1 MVSYERLWKTMEKK
15 GISQYRLINHYKIS
29 AGQIGRMKKNM
40 HVSTHTLE
48 VFCNILQN
56 TSRVWVET
64 CIFFFIHTLEV
75 FCNILQCPVEDIVEV
90 ILDPQEPDGK
100 EPSSAGGRAVGRTA
114 AGARDA
120 EKAEGVTG
128 DKAPGKPGS
137 RSGVQGTGKAAAATR
152 DNTSGKPASRSG
164 VQGTGKAAAAT
175 RDNASGKLA
184 SRSGVQGTGKTAAV
198 TGEKPAGKAEDRTGG
213 KTAGKTPAGS
223 REGNK

>member
-48 VFCNILQN
+48 VFCNILQ
-56 TSRVWVET
+56 
-64 CIFFFIHTLEV
+64 
-75 FCNILQCPVEDIVEV
+75 CPVEDIVEV

-120 EKAEGVTG
+120 KKAEGVTG

-137 RSGVQGTGKAAAATR
+137 RSGVQGA
-152 DNTSGKPASRSG
+152 
-164 VQGTGKAAAAT
+164 
-175 RDNASGKLA
+175 
-184 SRSGVQGTGKTAAV
+184 GKTAAV

>member
-29 AGQIGRMKKNM
+29 AGQIGRM
-40 HVSTHTLE
+40 HVST
-48 VFCNILQN
+48 
-56 TSRVWVET
+56 
-64 CIFFFIHTLEV
+64 HTLEV

-100 EPSSAGGRAVGRTA
+100 EPSSAGGRAAGRTA

-137 RSGVQGTGKAAAATR
+137 RSGVQGTGK
-152 DNTSGKPASRSG
+152 
-164 VQGTGKAAAAT
+164 
-175 RDNASGKLA
+175 
-184 SRSGVQGTGKTAAV
+184 TAAV
-198 TGEKPAGKAEDRTGG
+198 TGEKLAGKAEDRTGG

>member
-48 VFCNILQN
+48 VFCNILQ
-56 TSRVWVET
+56 
-64 CIFFFIHTLEV
+64 
-75 FCNILQCPVEDIVEV
+75 CPVEDIVEV

-100 EPSSAGGRAVGRTA
+100 EPSSAGGRAAGRTA

-128 DKAPGKPGS
+128 DKAPGKP
-137 RSGVQGTGKAAAATR
+137 
-152 DNTSGKPASRSG
+152 
-164 VQGTGKAAAAT
+164 
-175 RDNASGKLA
+175 A

-198 TGEKPAGKAEDRTGG
+198 TGEKLAGKAEDRTGG

>member
-48 VFCNILQN
+48 VFCNILQ
-56 TSRVWVET
+56 
-64 CIFFFIHTLEV
+64 
-75 FCNILQCPVEDIVEV
+75 CPVEDIVEV

-100 EPSSAGGRAVGRTA
+100 EPSSAGGRAAGRTA

-137 RSGVQGTGKAAAATR
+137 RSGVQGTGK
-152 DNTSGKPASRSG
+152 
-164 VQGTGKAAAAT
+164 
-175 RDNASGKLA
+175 
-184 SRSGVQGTGKTAAV
+184 TAAV
-198 TGEKPAGKAEDRTGG
+198 TGEKLAGKAEDRTGG

>member
-48 VFCNILQN
+48 VFCNILQ
-56 TSRVWVET
+56 
-64 CIFFFIHTLEV
+64 
-75 FCNILQCPVEDIVEV
+75 CPVEDIVEV

-100 EPSSAGGRAVGRTA
+100 EPSSAGSRTAGRTA

-120 EKAEGVTG
+120 KKAEGVTG
-128 DKAPGKPGS
+128 DKAPGKPE
-137 RSGVQGTGKAAAATR
+137 
-152 DNTSGKPASRSG
+152 
-164 VQGTGKAAAAT
+164 
-175 RDNASGKLA
+175 

-198 TGEKPAGKAEDRTGG
+198 TGEKLAGKAEDRTGG
-213 KTAGKTPAGS
+213 KMAGKSPTGS

>member
-48 VFCNILQN
+48 VFCNILQ
-56 TSRVWVET
+56 
-64 CIFFFIHTLEV
+64 
-75 FCNILQCPVEDIVEV
+75 CPVEDIVEV

-100 EPSSAGGRAVGRTA
+100 EPSSAGGRAAGRTA

-120 EKAEGVTG
+120 KKAEGVTR
-128 DKAPGKPGS
+128 DKAPGKPE
-137 RSGVQGTGKAAAATR
+137 
-152 DNTSGKPASRSG
+152 
-164 VQGTGKAAAAT
+164 
-175 RDNASGKLA
+175 

-198 TGEKPAGKAEDRTGG
+198 TGDKPTGKAEAHAGG
-213 KTAGKTPAGS
+213 KTDGKLPPGS

>member
-48 VFCNILQN
+48 VFCNILQ
-56 TSRVWVET
+56 
-64 CIFFFIHTLEV
+64 CL
-75 FCNILQCPVEDIVEV
+75 VEDIVEV

-120 EKAEGVTG
+120 KKAEGVTG

-152 DNTSGKPASRSG
+152 DNASGKPASRSG
-164 VQGTGKAAAAT
+164 VQGA
-175 RDNASGKLA
+175 
-184 SRSGVQGTGKTAAV
+184 GKTAAV

>member
-48 VFCNILQN
+48 VFCNILQ
-56 TSRVWVET
+56 
-64 CIFFFIHTLEV
+64 
-75 FCNILQCPVEDIVEV
+75 CPVEDIVEV

-100 EPSSAGGRAVGRTA
+100 EPSSAGGRAAGRTA

-120 EKAEGVTG
+120 KKAEGVTR
-128 DKAPGKPGS
+128 DKAPGKPE
-137 RSGVQGTGKAAAATR
+137 
-152 DNTSGKPASRSG
+152 
-164 VQGTGKAAAAT
+164 
-175 RDNASGKLA
+175 

-198 TGEKPAGKAEDRTGG
+198 TGDKPAGKAEVHAGG
-213 KTAGKTPAGS
+213 KTDGKLPPGS

>member
-48 VFCNILQN
+48 VFCNILQ
-56 TSRVWVET
+56 
-64 CIFFFIHTLEV
+64 
-75 FCNILQCPVEDIVEV
+75 CPVEDIVEV

-120 EKAEGVTG
+120 KKAEGVTG
-128 DKAPGKPGS
+128 DKAPGK
-137 RSGVQGTGKAAAATR
+137 AAAATR
-152 DNTSGKPASRSG
+152 DNASGKPASRSG

-184 SRSGVQGTGKTAAV
+184 SRSGVQGAGKTAAV

>member
-48 VFCNILQN
+48 VFCNILQ
-56 TSRVWVET
+56 
-64 CIFFFIHTLEV
+64 
-75 FCNILQCPVEDIVEV
+75 CPVEDIVEV

-120 EKAEGVTG
+120 KKAEGVTG

-164 VQGTGKAAAAT
+164 VQGA
-175 RDNASGKLA
+175 
-184 SRSGVQGTGKTAAV
+184 GKTAAV

>member
-15 GISQYRLINHYKIS
+15 GISQYRLINHYKIN

-40 HVSTHTLE
+40 HVST
-48 VFCNILQN
+48 
-56 TSRVWVET
+56 
-64 CIFFFIHTLEV
+64 HTLEV

-100 EPSSAGGRAVGRTA
+100 EPSSAGGRTAGRTA

-120 EKAEGVTG
+120 KKAEGVTG
-128 DKAPGKPGS
+128 DKAP
-137 RSGVQGTGKAAAATR
+137 
-152 DNTSGKPASRSG
+152 GKPASRSG

-175 RDNASGKLA
+175 
-184 SRSGVQGTGKTAAV
+184 
-198 TGEKPAGKAEDRTGG
+198 GEKLAGKAEDRTGG
-213 KTAGKTPAGS
+213 KMAGKSPTGS

>member
-48 VFCNILQN
+48 VFCNILQ
-56 TSRVWVET
+56 
-64 CIFFFIHTLEV
+64 
-75 FCNILQCPVEDIVEV
+75 CPVEDIVEV

-100 EPSSAGGRAVGRTA
+100 EPSSA
-114 AGARDA
+114 RDA
-120 EKAEGVTG
+120 KKAEGVTG
-128 DKAPGKPGS
+128 DKAPGKPES
-137 RSGVQGTGKAAAATR
+137 RSGVQGTVKPAAASGDKASGKPESRSGIQGTVKPAAATG
-152 DNTSGKPASRSG
+152 D
-164 VQGTGKAAAAT
+164 KAP
-175 RDNASGKLA
+175 GKLA

-198 TGEKPAGKAEDRTGG
+198 TGEKLAGKAEDRTGG
-213 KTAGKTPAGS
+213 KMAGKSPTGS

>member
-40 HVSTHTLE
+40 HVSTHT
-48 VFCNILQN
+48 
-56 TSRVWVET
+56 R
-64 CIFFFIHTLEV
+64 EV

-100 EPSSAGGRAVGRTA
+100 EPSSAGGRTAGRTA

-120 EKAEGVTG
+120 KKAEGVTG
-128 DKAPGKPGS
+128 DKAP
-137 RSGVQGTGKAAAATR
+137 
-152 DNTSGKPASRSG
+152 GKPASRSG

-175 RDNASGKLA
+175 
-184 SRSGVQGTGKTAAV
+184 
-198 TGEKPAGKAEDRTGG
+198 GEKLAGKAEDRTGG
-213 KTAGKTPAGS
+213 KMAGKSPTGS

>member
-48 VFCNILQN
+48 VFCNILQ
-56 TSRVWVET
+56 
-64 CIFFFIHTLEV
+64 
-75 FCNILQCPVEDIVEV
+75 CPVEDIVEV

-120 EKAEGVTG
+120 KKAEGVTG

-152 DNTSGKPASRSG
+152 DNASGKPASRSG
-164 VQGTGKAAAAT
+164 VQGA
-175 RDNASGKLA
+175 
-184 SRSGVQGTGKTAAV
+184 GKTAAV

>member
-48 VFCNILQN
+48 VFCNILQ
-56 TSRVWVET
+56 
-64 CIFFFIHTLEV
+64 
-75 FCNILQCPVEDIVEV
+75 CPVEDIVEV

-100 EPSSAGGRAVGRTA
+100 EPSSAGGRTAGRTA

-120 EKAEGVTG
+120 KKAEGVTG
-128 DKAPGKPGS
+128 DKAP
-137 RSGVQGTGKAAAATR
+137 
-152 DNTSGKPASRSG
+152 GKPASRSG

-175 RDNASGKLA
+175 
-184 SRSGVQGTGKTAAV
+184 
-198 TGEKPAGKAEDRTGG
+198 GEKLAGKADDRTGG
-213 KTAGKTPAGS
+213 KMAGKSPTGS

>member
-48 VFCNILQN
+48 VFCNILQ
-56 TSRVWVET
+56 
-64 CIFFFIHTLEV
+64 
-75 FCNILQCPVEDIVEV
+75 CPVEDIVEV

-100 EPSSAGGRAVGRTA
+100 EPSSAGGRAAGRTA

-128 DKAPGKPGS
+128 DKVPGKPG
-137 RSGVQGTGKAAAATR
+137 
-152 DNTSGKPASRSG
+152 
-164 VQGTGKAAAAT
+164 
-175 RDNASGKLA
+175 

-198 TGEKPAGKAEDRTGG
+198 TGEKLAGKAEDRTGG

>member
-48 VFCNILQN
+48 VFCNILQ
-56 TSRVWVET
+56 
-64 CIFFFIHTLEV
+64 
-75 FCNILQCPVEDIVEV
+75 CPVEDIVEV

-120 EKAEGVTG
+120 KKAEGVTG

-137 RSGVQGTGKAAAATR
+137 RSGVQGTGKA
-152 DNTSGKPASRSG
+152 
-164 VQGTGKAAAAT
+164 
-175 RDNASGKLA
+175 
-184 SRSGVQGTGKTAAV
+184 AAV

>member
-29 AGQIGRMKKNM
+29 AGQIGRMKKNR
-40 HVSTHTLE
+40 HVST
-48 VFCNILQN
+48 
-56 TSRVWVET
+56 
-64 CIFFFIHTLEV
+64 HTLEV

-100 EPSSAGGRAVGRTA
+100 EPSSAGGRTAGRTA

-120 EKAEGVTG
+120 KKAEGVTG
-128 DKAPGKPGS
+128 DKAP
-137 RSGVQGTGKAAAATR
+137 
-152 DNTSGKPASRSG
+152 GKPASRSG

-175 RDNASGKLA
+175 
-184 SRSGVQGTGKTAAV
+184 
-198 TGEKPAGKAEDRTGG
+198 GEKLAGKAEDRTGG
-213 KTAGKTPAGS
+213 KMAGKSPTGS

>member
-1 MVSYERLWKTMEKK
+1 MVSYERLWKTVEKK

-48 VFCNILQN
+48 VFCNILQ
-56 TSRVWVET
+56 
-64 CIFFFIHTLEV
+64 
-75 FCNILQCPVEDIVEV
+75 CPVEDIVEV

-100 EPSSAGGRAVGRTA
+100 EPSSAGGRTAGRTA

-120 EKAEGVTG
+120 KKAEGVTG
-128 DKAPGKPGS
+128 DKAP
-137 RSGVQGTGKAAAATR
+137 
-152 DNTSGKPASRSG
+152 GKPASRSG

-175 RDNASGKLA
+175 
-184 SRSGVQGTGKTAAV
+184 
-198 TGEKPAGKAEDRTGG
+198 GEKLAGKAEDRTGG
-213 KTAGKTPAGS
+213 KMAGKSPTGS

>member
-40 HVSTHTLE
+40 PVST
-48 VFCNILQN
+48 
-56 TSRVWVET
+56 
-64 CIFFFIHTLEV
+64 HTLEV

-100 EPSSAGGRAVGRTA
+100 EPSSAGGRAAGRTA

-120 EKAEGVTG
+120 KKAEGVTR
-128 DKAPGKPGS
+128 DKAPGKPES
-137 RSGVQGTGKAAAATR
+137 RSGVQR
-152 DNTSGKPASRSG
+152 
-164 VQGTGKAAAAT
+164 
-175 RDNASGKLA
+175 
-184 SRSGVQGTGKTAAV
+184 TGKTAAV
-198 TGEKPAGKAEDRTGG
+198 TGDKPAGKAEAHAGG
-213 KTAGKTPAGS
+213 KTDGKLPSGS

>member
-48 VFCNILQN
+48 VFCNILQ
-56 TSRVWVET
+56 
-64 CIFFFIHTLEV
+64 
-75 FCNILQCPVEDIVEV
+75 CPVEDIVEV
-90 ILDPQEPDGK
+90 ILDLQEPDGK

-120 EKAEGVTG
+120 KKAEGVTG

-152 DNTSGKPASRSG
+152 DN
-164 VQGTGKAAAAT
+164 
-175 RDNASGKLA
+175 ASGKLA
-184 SRSGVQGTGKTAAV
+184 SRSGVQGAGKTAAV